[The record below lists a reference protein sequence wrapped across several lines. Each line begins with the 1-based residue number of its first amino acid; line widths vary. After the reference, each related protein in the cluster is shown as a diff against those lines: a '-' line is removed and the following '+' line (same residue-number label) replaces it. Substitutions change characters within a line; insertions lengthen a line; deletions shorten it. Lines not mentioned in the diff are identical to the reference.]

1 MLIVRVFASKDW
13 FVCKDVNYKA
23 VVVKDFNQVCYWR
36 KQTFAFISTT
46 NENAMEQMN

>member
-23 VVVKDFNQVCYWR
+23 VVVKDFNQSVLLA
-36 KQTFAFISTT
+36 KTT
-46 NENAMEQMN
+46 MCFYFDNE